1 MIMDFIQP
9 GTNLGMFLQ
18 IIASLKTVPPRMFRI
33 VPLGDFH
40 IFFKLNSESQIILTT
55 RWVPH
60 TLDWILFDEIIT
72 VNNNNNN
79 NNNNKLQ

>member
-1 MIMDFIQP
+1 MIIDFIQP

-40 IFFKLNSESQIILTT
+40 IFFKLNSESQIINKMSATYFRLSLL
-55 RWVPH
+55 W
-60 TLDWILFDEIIT
+60 W
-72 VNNNNNN
+72 NNYC
-79 NNNNKLQ
+79 

>member
-40 IFFKLNSESQIILTT
+40 IFFKLNSESQI
-55 RWVPH
+55 
-60 TLDWILFDEIIT
+60 
-72 VNNNNNN
+72 
-79 NNNNKLQ
+79 NNKMSATYFRLNFVWWNNYC

>member
-1 MIMDFIQP
+1 MIIDFIQP

-40 IFFKLNSESQIILTT
+40 IFFKLNSESQIINKMSATYF
-55 RWVPH
+55 RVY
-60 TLDWILFDEIIT
+60 FDEIIT

-79 NNNNKLQ
+79 KKMQ

>member
-1 MIMDFIQP
+1 MIIDFIQP

-40 IFFKLNSESQIILTT
+40 IFFKLNSESQII
-55 RWVPH
+55 
-60 TLDWILFDEIIT
+60 
-72 VNNNNNN
+72 
-79 NNNNKLQ
+79 NKMN